1 MKGNARPLT
10 VSKRDRHS
18 RFPLV
23 ILATLGCFH
32 ASIGFSPYSINDLR
46 RQKQPVLFPERV
58 AANNLVRSEAKP
70 SASKHL

>member
-10 VSKRDRHS
+10 VSKCDRHS

-32 ASIGFSPYSINDLR
+32 ASIGFSPHSINDLR
-46 RQKQPVLFPERV
+46 RQKQPGLFPERV